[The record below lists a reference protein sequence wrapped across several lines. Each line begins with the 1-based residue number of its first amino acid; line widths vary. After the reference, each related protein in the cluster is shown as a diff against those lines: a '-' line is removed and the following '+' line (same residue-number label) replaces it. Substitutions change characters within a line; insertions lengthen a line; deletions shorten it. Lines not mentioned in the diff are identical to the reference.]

1 MNTTNRNAIFKLLDQ
16 AGRTRGLDWESRVDF
31 GTLQELMVAW
41 WHDYKAFERDDTIA
55 CAYGE
60 QRLTVKGMDPVWRDS
75 IAFKGADK
83 QMHTFVD
90 PRGKSYPLD
99 KGLSGMRLR
108 LDPQNFAPYK
118 GGDSKKLELGI
129 HDTSSGLMSP
139 ARPISEQQYKTL
151 TPGSDNVTKKLYCF
165 MPLGYPEDQAL
176 FQMLN
181 DLAKRVRLDR
191 PNFYSLVRFFR
202 ARMTR
207 LKLAAEH
214 DMSTNFS
221 LATPIGYK
229 VNSAGETVPKFR
241 FGLLSETDATVKDEP
256 HLDTAGKEALKK
268 PPKWG
273 LGKTVFTVPTTGE
286 LLSAR
291 RQAAINY
298 RQLVLNKWRYGE
310 VTVAYRKH
318 DGGFPVFTMY
328 SPDDQGFVVGTVDN
342 DVWAAKSPK
351 EIIPDR
357 PV

>member
-1 MNTTNRNAIFKLLDQ
+1 MNTTNRNAIFHLLNQ
-16 AGRTRGLDWESRVDF
+16 AGRARGLDWESRVDF
-31 GTLQELMVAW
+31 GALIPLMDRW
-41 WHDYKAFERDDTIA
+41 YDDYKAFERDDTIA
-55 CAYGE
+55 RAYRE
-60 QRLTVKGMDPVWRDS
+60 QRLTVKGMDPVWQDS

-83 QMHTFVD
+83 QMHRFVD

-99 KGLSGMRLR
+99 KGMKGMRLR
-108 LDPQNFAPYK
+108 IDPRNFLPYE
-118 GGDSKKLELGI
+118 GGDSKKLELGL
-129 HDTSSGLMSP
+129 HDTSSGLMSGD
-139 ARPISEQQYKTL
+139 RPISEQQYKKL
-151 TPGSDNVTKKLYCF
+151 EAGMDNVTKKLYVF

-181 DLAKRVRLDR
+181 DLGKRVRLER
-191 PNFYSLVRFFR
+191 PNFYSLVRFIR

-221 LATPIGYK
+221 LATPVSYK
-229 VNSAGETVPKFR
+229 INSAGETVPKFQ
-241 FGLLSETDATVKDEP
+241 FGLLAETGATVRDNEY
-256 HLDTAGKEALKK
+256 LNDAGKEALKK
-268 PPKWG
+268 KAKWG
-273 LGKTVFTVPTTGE
+273 ADGKIKTVPVTPE

-298 RQLVLNKWRYGE
+298 QNLVLDQYSYGE

-318 DGGFPVFTMY
+318 EGGFPLFTMF
-328 SPDDQGFVVGTVDN
+328 SPDDKGFLVGTVDN
-342 DVWAAKSPK
+342 DTWVAKNPK